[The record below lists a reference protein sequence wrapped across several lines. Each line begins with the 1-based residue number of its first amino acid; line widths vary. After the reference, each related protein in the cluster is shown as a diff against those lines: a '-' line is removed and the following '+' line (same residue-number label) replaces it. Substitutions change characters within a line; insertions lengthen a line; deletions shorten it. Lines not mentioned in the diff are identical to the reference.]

1 MSEITYIEALADRL
15 SASANAL
22 HVQLMKAIR
31 AGAPREQ
38 TQALFD
44 NEVALRT
51 QADSLYLDAAHLAA
65 AGLDASQQQLLAVT
79 ARAQAAID
87 KIDQLKDLLDLSA
100 ELLSLGAAIATG
112 KPDHV
117 LAPLEKIKHHLDA
130 L

>member
-1 MSEITYIEALADRL
+1 MSEITDIEALADRL

-38 TQALFD
+38 TQTLFD
-44 NEVALRT
+44 NEIALRT

-65 AGLDASQQQLLAVT
+65 SGLAASQQQLLAVT
-79 ARAQAAID
+79 ERAQAAID
-87 KIDQLKDLLDLSA
+87 KIDHLKDLLDLSA
-100 ELLSLGAAIATG
+100 ELLELGAAIATG

>member
-1 MSEITYIEALADRL
+1 MTQATDIEALADRL

-31 AGAPREQ
+31 AGTPRAQ

-44 NEVALRT
+44 TEVALRS

-65 AGLDASQQQLLAVT
+65 AGLDASQLQLLAVT
-79 ARAQAAID
+79 ERARAAID
-87 KIDQLKDLLDLSA
+87 KIQHFKDLLDFGA
-100 ELLSLGAAIATG
+100 ELLSLAAAIATG

-117 LAPLEKIKHHLDA
+117 LSPLEKIKHRLDA